1 MYYSV
6 VHKGYEICVD
16 FIAITILALL
26 IAALLIIKKKS
37 PKTFDF
43 MLDWVE
49 SSLSGYILDVLTT
62 VAVFF
67 FLYICVVRM
76 ITPFLEGDKFM
87 DLLLRPFGNF
97 ISY

>member
-1 MYYSV
+1 MCYSV
-6 VHKGYEICVD
+6 AQKGYEICVD

-49 SSLSGYILDVLTT
+49 NSLSGYILDVLTT
-62 VAVFF
+62 VAVFSF
-67 FLYICVVRM
+67 FIIQL
-76 ITPFLEGDKFM
+76 
-87 DLLLRPFGNF
+87 
-97 ISY
+97 S